1 MAARRV
7 RLAEHRA
14 HAALIRAGF
23 ADQAIA
29 VQVLRQVQV
38 FTRTRDLARL
48 DYTTAEAAQAA
59 IAALITFGPPA
70 EPPGPLVMPLG
81 SAMPVADQDGISP
94 NPASGING
102 TAAGQVPRAGQPG
115 PALRPPAPA
124 TASGGPAASNEA
136 AASQDPDQDGQLI
149 ADAVRIV
156 ADARQNGERLSQKAL
171 GDRLRRDGHRV
182 ANHALRSLLAAADGL
197 AASSQ
202 PPGDP

>member
-1 MAARRV
+1 MSG
-7 RLAEHRA
+7 LAEHRA

-59 IAALITFGPPA
+59 IAALITSGPPPA
-70 EPPGPLVMPLG
+70 PPGPPVMPPG
-81 SAMPVADQDGISP
+81 PAMPGADQDGISR

-102 TAAGQVPRAGQPG
+102 TAAGQVLRAGPGAALQP
-115 PALRPPAPA
+115 LAPA
-124 TASGGPAASNEA
+124 TASGPATS
-136 AASQDPDQDGQLI
+136 SPGTVSKDPDQDGQLI
-149 ADAVRIV
+149 ADAIRIV

-182 ANHALRSLLAAADGL
+182 ANHALRSLLATADGL
-197 AASSQ
+197 AASGH